1 MINIAVE
8 CVECSGV
15 VADINVAVCPDPDV
29 AWFVGNILLQMPAGF
44 LFLYALDSAVDAQ
57 VAVLLALVH
66 EGLHGVVQSEHEV
79 CVMDR

>member
-1 MINIAVE
+1 
-8 CVECSGV
+8 
-15 VADINVAVCPDPDV
+15 
-29 AWFVGNILLQMPAGF
+29 MPAGF

-79 CVMDR
+79 CVVDR

>member
-8 CVECSGV
+8 YVECSVV
-15 VADINVAVCPDPDV
+15 VADINVAVCPDV

-44 LFLYALDSAVDAQ
+44 LFLYAVDSAVDAQ

-79 CVMDR
+79 CVVDR